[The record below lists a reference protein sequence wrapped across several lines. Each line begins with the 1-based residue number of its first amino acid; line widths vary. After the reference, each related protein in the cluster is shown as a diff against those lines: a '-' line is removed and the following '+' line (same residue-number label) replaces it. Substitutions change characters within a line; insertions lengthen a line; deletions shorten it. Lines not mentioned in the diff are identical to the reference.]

1 MPFSRTELLL
11 GAAAME
17 RLRASHVLIF
27 GVGGVGG
34 YAVEA
39 LARSGVGALTLVDA
53 DTVALSNLNRQII
66 ALRSTVGQ
74 LKVDVAAQRIHDIN
88 PDCQVTTKPMFYL
101 PENADQIPL
110 QQYDYVIDCVDTVT
124 AKLEIIRRCHAAGV
138 RLISSMGAANKLDP
152 TRFCVADISQTS
164 IDPLARILRKK
175 LRKEGIQ
182 HLKVVYS
189 EEAPI
194 VAPAAITESSDR
206 PTLASVAFVPPAAGL
221 AIAAEVVKDLI
232 GSTAQ

>member
-66 ALRSTVGQ
+66 ALHSTVGQ

-152 TRFCVADISQTS
+152 TRFRVADISQTS

-175 LRKEGIQ
+175 LRKEGIH

>member
-152 TRFCVADISQTS
+152 TRFRVADISQTS

-175 LRKEGIQ
+175 LRKEGIH

-232 GSTAQ
+232 GSTAR

>member
-88 PDCQVTTKPMFYL
+88 PDCRVTTKPMFYL

-110 QQYDYVIDCVDTVT
+110 QQYDYVIDCVDTIT

-152 TRFCVADISQTS
+152 TRFRVADISQTS

-175 LRKEGIQ
+175 LRKEGIH

-221 AIAAEVVKDLI
+221 AIAAEVVKDLN
-232 GSTAQ
+232 GSTAR

>member
-88 PDCQVTTKPMFYL
+88 PDCLVTTKPMFYL

-110 QQYDYVIDCVDTVT
+110 QQYDYVIDCVDTIT
-124 AKLEIIRRCHAAGV
+124 AKLEIIRRCHAADV

-152 TRFCVADISQTS
+152 TRFRVADISQTS

-175 LRKEGIQ
+175 LRKEGIH

-232 GSTAQ
+232 GAQ

>member
-11 GAAAME
+11 GATAME

-74 LKVDVAAQRIHDIN
+74 LKVDVVAQRIHDIN

-152 TRFCVADISQTS
+152 TRFRVADISQTS

-175 LRKEGIQ
+175 LRKEGIH

-232 GSTAQ
+232 GSTVQ

>member
-11 GAAAME
+11 GATAME

-110 QQYDYVIDCVDTVT
+110 QQYDYVIDCVDTIT

-152 TRFCVADISQTS
+152 TRFRVADISQTS

>member
-152 TRFCVADISQTS
+152 TRFRVADISQTS

-175 LRKEGIQ
+175 LRKEGIH

-194 VAPAAITESSDR
+194 VAPAATTESSDR

-221 AIAAEVVKDLI
+221 AIAAEVVKDLN
-232 GSTAQ
+232 SKT

>member
-110 QQYDYVIDCVDTVT
+110 QQYDYVIDCVDTIT

-152 TRFCVADISQTS
+152 TRFRVADISQTS

-175 LRKEGIQ
+175 LRKEGIH

-232 GSTAQ
+232 GSTAR

>member
-110 QQYDYVIDCVDTVT
+110 QQYDYVIDCVDTIT

-152 TRFCVADISQTS
+152 TRFRVADISQTS

-175 LRKEGIQ
+175 LRKEGIH

-221 AIAAEVVKDLI
+221 AIAAEVVKDLN
-232 GSTAQ
+232 GSTAR

>member
-110 QQYDYVIDCVDTVT
+110 QQYDYVIDCVDTIT

-152 TRFCVADISQTS
+152 TRFRVADISQTS

-175 LRKEGIQ
+175 LRKEGIH

>member
-110 QQYDYVIDCVDTVT
+110 QQYDYVIDCVDTIT

-152 TRFCVADISQTS
+152 TRFRVADISQTS

-175 LRKEGIQ
+175 LRKEGIH

-232 GSTAQ
+232 GNTAQ

>member
-66 ALRSTVGQ
+66 ALRSTIGQ

-88 PDCQVTTKPMFYL
+88 PDCRVTTKPMFYL

-110 QQYDYVIDCVDTVT
+110 QQYDYVIDCVDTIT

-152 TRFCVADISQTS
+152 TRFRVADISQTS

-175 LRKEGIQ
+175 LRKEGIH

>member
-39 LARSGVGALTLVDA
+39 LVRSGVGALTLVDA

-110 QQYDYVIDCVDTVT
+110 QQYDYVIDCVDTIT

-152 TRFCVADISQTS
+152 TRFRVADISQTS

-175 LRKEGIQ
+175 LRKEGIH

>member
-39 LARSGVGALTLVDA
+39 LARSGIGALTLVDA

-110 QQYDYVIDCVDTVT
+110 QQYDYVIDCVDTIT
-124 AKLEIIRRCHAAGV
+124 AKLEIIRRSHAAGM

-152 TRFCVADISQTS
+152 TRFRVADISQTS

-175 LRKEGIQ
+175 LRKEGIH

>member
-53 DTVALSNLNRQII
+53 DTVTLSNLNRQII

-152 TRFCVADISQTS
+152 TRFRVADISQTS

-175 LRKEGIQ
+175 LRKEDIH